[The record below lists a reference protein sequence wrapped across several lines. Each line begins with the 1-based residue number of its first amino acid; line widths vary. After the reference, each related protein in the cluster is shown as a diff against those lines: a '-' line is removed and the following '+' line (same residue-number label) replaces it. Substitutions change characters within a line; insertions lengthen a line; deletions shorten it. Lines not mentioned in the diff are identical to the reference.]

1 MDIDKWMKLVR
12 KYSKLKSID
21 RSFLEELVEKI
32 EIGERQIIDGIKY
45 QDIKIIYKFVGYV
58 SE

>member
-12 KYSKLKSID
+12 KYAKLKTID
-21 RSFLEELVEKI
+21 REFLEALIERI
-32 EIGERQIIDGIKY
+32 EIGERQVIDGLKY
-45 QDIKIIYKFVGYV
+45 QDIKIIYKFVGNV